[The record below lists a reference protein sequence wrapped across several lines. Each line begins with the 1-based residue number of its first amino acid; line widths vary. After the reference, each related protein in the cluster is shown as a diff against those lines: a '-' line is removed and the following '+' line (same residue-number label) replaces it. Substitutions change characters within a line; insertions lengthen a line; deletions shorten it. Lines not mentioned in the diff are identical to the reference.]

1 MVGMLWVSFL
11 YRSSAKAMGIC
22 PAVLK
27 LHKLLIWLQSS
38 GGEKNE
44 TCVCVCAM
52 MLSANV
58 KRKQPPYHRGH
69 ILVCF
74 FFFIFICWLCYLMC
88 VYGGW
93 ADGRYTRKC
102 VRRFR
107 QEATQIAIFILLTLF
122 CSIHLSICAAHHVG
136 GAVQGRTRRCHR
148 IICLVRNFQNYKW
161 IWYERVSV
169 CVSVW
174 MRPSASI
181 DSTYNPTPVLYMRA
195 EIMHKQNYGRAN
207 GEQHLLSAYTSS
219 PFINVAMLRYSHVL
233 YTLFCGGNKIAWLR
247 DGDRKGGR
255 EGGGASWHGGQNKT

>member
-1 MVGMLWVSFL
+1 
-11 YRSSAKAMGIC
+11 
-22 PAVLK
+22 
-27 LHKLLIWLQSS
+27 
-38 GGEKNE
+38 
-44 TCVCVCAM
+44 
-52 MLSANV
+52 
-58 KRKQPPYHRGH
+58 
-69 ILVCF
+69 
-74 FFFIFICWLCYLMC
+74 MC

-102 VRRFR
+102 VRGFR

-169 CVSVW
+169 CVDVW

-219 PFINVAMLRYSHVL
+219 PFINVAMYATLMYCTHYFVVVIKLRG
-233 YTLFCGGNKIAWLR
+233 CGTGI
-247 DGDRKGGR
+247 GR
-255 EGGGASWHGGQNKT
+255 EGGRGAGVMARRTE